1 MGKYNLLIVISL
13 FLSNLASAETA
24 IVVGGQGADPAQLWP
39 QLNHVVEEMA
49 MDHNIS
55 LSQAHEFSAHIQL
68 SYNHK
73 EKADGELLHQNLSGR
88 LLFPVCSK
96 EKAKKSVA
104 FTVDVRVPV
113 QEMVQTEVIA
123 AVSDTMELALV
134 DYASSC
140 TLAP

>member
-1 MGKYNLLIVISL
+1 MGKYNLLVVISL
-13 FLSNLASAETA
+13 FLSNIASAETA

-39 QLNHVVEEMA
+39 QLNGLVEEMA
-49 MDHNIS
+49 MNHNIS
-55 LSQAHEFSAHIQL
+55 MSQAHEFSASIQL

-113 QEMVQTEVIA
+113 QEMVQAEVIA

-140 TLAP
+140 TLNP